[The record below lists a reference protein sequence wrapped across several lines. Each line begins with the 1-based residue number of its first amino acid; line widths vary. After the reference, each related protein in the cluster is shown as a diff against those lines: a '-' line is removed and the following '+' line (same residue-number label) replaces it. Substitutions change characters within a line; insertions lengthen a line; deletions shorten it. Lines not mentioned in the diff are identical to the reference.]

1 MKPLLD
7 IKQGPPCTNN
17 NDADGNKSGPQR
29 SSAAAPSPVFHH
41 PSLLPPLFPR
51 PASYAYFRLPAGIEE
66 QEGAHRATT
75 EGRHES
81 RAGTLSRLIL
91 AGLTPRHV
99 LRIKLLFAALKYIAM
114 KQVCSW
120 TIRFTRRHRCLRN
133 ILKCNKISSKSN

>member
-1 MKPLLD
+1 MNPAVD
-7 IKQGPPCTNN
+7 IKRGPPCTNN
-17 NDADGNKSGPQR
+17 NDADGNKNGPQR

-41 PSLLPPLFPR
+41 PSPRCFLYFLR

-66 QEGAHRATT
+66 QEGDHRAMT
-75 EGRHES
+75 EGRHKS

-114 KQVCSW
+114 KQVCS
-120 TIRFTRRHRCLRN
+120 
-133 ILKCNKISSKSN
+133 S